1 MGSVSDDQLDAAV
14 VGAPAAMRRAG
25 QHARAAQRRLAR
37 RAIVNTGVAL
47 SLLVLAIVVLGFRW
61 ATCAIEAGVVVALLL
76 IDRTASPIIQRWGRG
91 AAGEELVGAAL
102 DGLGERGWFA
112 LHDVQLGRGNIDHL
126 LLGPAGLFTIET
138 KSHRGRIRAA
148 AIDSRM
154 LKQAYAEAK
163 LIERITGLRTDPLL
177 VFSNAYLTPAVTRR
191 DGVVILPA
199 RMLAR
204 HLRRRG
210 ATMPPER
217 VNDVY
222 RRLAA
227 ALPG

>member
-1 MGSVSDDQLDAAV
+1 MARPPAAV
-14 VGAPAAMRRAG
+14 RRAG
-25 QHARAAQRRLAR
+25 QHARRTQRRLAD
-37 RAIVNTGVAL
+37 RAVVNVAAAL
-47 SLLVLAIVVLGFRW
+47 SVLVLTIALLGFGW
-61 ATCAIEAGVVVALLL
+61 ATCAIEVVVVLCLVV
-76 IDRTASPIIQRWGRG
+76 IDRTASPLVDRWGRG
-91 AAGEELVGAAL
+91 AAGEELVGEVL
-102 DGLGERGWFA
+102 DGLSDRDWFA
-112 LHDVQLGRGNIDHL
+112 LHDVQLGRGNIDHVL
-126 LLGPAGLFTIET
+126 VGPAGIFTIET
-138 KSHRGRIRAA
+138 KSHRGRLHAK
-148 AIDSRM
+148 AIQPWM